1 MAQSVVLSP
10 RERRFLNRQRVGH
23 LATADRQAVPHVVP
37 ICFAVREST
46 LYFSIDDKPKGI
58 SRQPLKRL
66 RNIQANPNVCVVV
79 DCYDEDWK
87 RLAWVML
94 WGRAEILADGPE
106 HDRAQALL
114 RTRYRQYQ
122 AMQLSSYPV
131 VAIRVQRTASWGNLS
146 IR

>member
-1 MAQSVVLSP
+1 M
-10 RERRFLNRQRVGH
+10 
-23 LATADRQAVPHVVP
+23 PHVVP
-37 ICFAVREST
+37 ICFAIHDSS
-46 LYFSIDDKPKGI
+46 LYFSIDDKPKSI

-66 RNIQANPNVCVVV
+66 RNIQANPNACIVV
-79 DCYDEDWK
+79 DRYNEDWT

-114 RTRYRQYQ
+114 RARYPQYQ
-122 AMQLSSYPV
+122 TMQLSSYPV

-146 IR
+146 VR